1 MPPDLTPAPRAF
13 RYPFCGWGGNRWAT
27 AAGAITA
34 KEPRRCFPHPIVSVA
49 GSHQRVRDFVQ
60 DGVSDLLLRIQERE
74 FPAHGDGARAVL
86 TGTESTHSTVKL
98 EVPMGELVFGH
109 QPVGESLCFFQD
121 HRLVEGLIER
131 LIEAREKVQGGFVMF
146 DSAREQYNPPHQE
159 SVSGDYQ
166 PIWLIRL
173 RIIVLYLFMRSGRRF
188 KGAGRIA
195 ASRAACSRPIFRA
208 AVSS

>member
-1 MPPDLTPAPRAF
+1 MQLVAGIERATAALSAGSDPSPVPPDLTPAPRAF

-131 LIEAREKVQGGFVMF
+131 LIEASFPFLIQAREKVQGGLGC
-146 DSAREQYNPPHQE
+146 STQRGAIQ
-159 SVSGDYQ
+159 SISSG
-166 PIWLIRL
+166 
-173 RIIVLYLFMRSGRRF
+173 
-188 KGAGRIA
+188 K
-195 ASRAACSRPIFRA
+195 C
-208 AVSS
+208 

>member
-1 MPPDLTPAPRAF
+1 
-13 RYPFCGWGGNRWAT
+13 
-27 AAGAITA
+27 
-34 KEPRRCFPHPIVSVA
+34 
-49 GSHQRVRDFVQ
+49 VRDFVQ

-131 LIEAREKVQGGFVMF
+131 LIEASFPFLIQAREKVQGGLGC
-146 DSAREQYNPPHQE
+146 STQRGAIQ
-159 SVSGDYQ
+159 SISSG
-166 PIWLIRL
+166 
-173 RIIVLYLFMRSGRRF
+173 
-188 KGAGRIA
+188 K
-195 ASRAACSRPIFRA
+195 C
-208 AVSS
+208 